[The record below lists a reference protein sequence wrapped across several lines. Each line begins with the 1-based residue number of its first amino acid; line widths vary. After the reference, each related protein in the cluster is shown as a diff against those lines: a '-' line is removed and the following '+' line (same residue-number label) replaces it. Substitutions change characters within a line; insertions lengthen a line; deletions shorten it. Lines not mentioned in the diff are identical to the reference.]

1 MLHVHPRQEV
11 KVWAGV
17 FEWVYHVV
25 RHIRTSALL
34 VVNPSAPQRCSV
46 NVLLRRANQGIMD
59 SLEPPLPS
67 WRYSAVDQTTM
78 VEREIPTV

>member
-1 MLHVHPRQEV
+1 MYPRQEV

-34 VVNPSAPQRCSV
+34 VVDPSAPQKCSV
-46 NVLLRRANQGIMD
+46 NVLLRRAKSGD
-59 SLEPPLPS
+59 YVL
-67 WRYSAVDQTTM
+67 T
-78 VEREIPTV
+78 